1 MTILELGRIAS
12 SHDTEI
18 AHAMLHAVAVA
29 TARGVR
35 WFAA

>member
-12 SHDTEI
+12 AHDTAI

-29 TARGVR
+29 TARGAR